1 MSRLVDTV
9 DGARRF
15 FEGAAFPAIFL
26 SLLFCY
32 ELLLIW
38 MLVAPPAPSGLG
50 AFAED
55 FRIWCYGYNP
65 ATGRMDIGLT
75 MAILTPPGM
84 LAGILLLVWWNP
96 IREALQEPMKYLP
109 FVLGAV
115 AFSAALIAS
124 LSYLGNGSTTDLTEM
139 SFPAEDLRTAH
150 VAPEIALTN
159 QLGEPFDLA
168 VAAKG
173 DVVLLTATYAACPHT
188 CPAIIAQAKRAV
200 AELPPEYR
208 SDLHVV
214 SVTMDPAN
222 DSPDVLRTLAETH
235 DLDPE
240 TFQFLTGEPEKV
252 ERILDEMGMA
262 RKRDEKT
269 GIIDHANLYLLLD
282 RQGKVAYRLTL
293 GERQERWMV
302 SALSVLLNEERPAA
316 N

>member
-1 MSRLVDTV
+1 MSEVVDQMGGV
-9 DGARRF
+9 RRF
-15 FEGAAFPAIFL
+15 FDGAAFPTFCL

-55 FRIWCYGYNP
+55 FRIWCYGYDP
-65 ATGRMDIGLT
+65 ATGRMDIGLI

-84 LAGILLLVWWNP
+84 LAGIFVVVWWNA
-96 IREALQEPMKYLP
+96 IREALQQPMKYLP
-109 FVLGAV
+109 YALGAI

-124 LSYLGNGSTTDLTEM
+124 LSFLGNNSNTSSAEM
-139 SFPAEDLRTAH
+139 GFPAEELRTAH
-150 VAPEIALTN
+150 RAPEIALTN

-168 VAAKG
+168 VEAKG
-173 DVVLLTATYAACPHT
+173 NVVLLTAVYAACPHT
-188 CPAIIAQAKRAV
+188 CPAIIQQAKRSVEA
-200 AELPPEYR
+200 LPPELQD
-208 SDLHVV
+208 DLTVV
-214 SVTMDPAN
+214 AVTMDPAN
-222 DSPDVLRTLAETH
+222 DSPEVLLELAEMH
-235 DLDPE
+235 DLDPS

-252 ERILDEMGMA
+252 EKILDEMSMA
-262 RKRDEKT
+262 RNRDEET

-293 GERQERWMV
+293 GERQERWME
-302 SALSVLLNEERPAA
+302 SALNVLLNEELPTA